1 MILQSLLFPKE
12 EICMEYPMFYRFDM
26 DEARLDL
33 KEKCLYLK
41 ENGQISS
48 DTYFNSFSYDK
59 WKKYTRIK
67 NIFLVLQVKGRG
79 EIELYQKNYRNNWV
93 VEKKI
98 KVKKFDCSEKQSFK
112 IVLDNSDLLNG
123 NLSFKIN
130 ASGSLSL
137 YGGYYGTDLKKEEK
151 TDRVHFGEERQSVL
165 NHVNIAIN
173 ICTFMREKYVY
184 RNMEILKKYI
194 FDNEDCELRNRL
206 KVFITDNGNSLDD
219 KRLKQPW
226 IHLVKQGDNGSAG
239 GFTRGLIEIL
249 HDKDEYTNI
258 IMMDDDVLIEPE
270 AIIKNFVF
278 LQLLK
283 KKYKRSLIGG
293 ALLRTDYQNVQYICG
308 GTWDTAKCYRMHKIG
323 YDLNQYD
330 CVLKN
335 EIEDNPGVNGWW
347 YCCMPSDVIRK
358 DNLPWPSYFHM
369 DDMEYDIRNSLNIIL
384 LNGIC
389 VWHEPFENK
398 PSSYT
403 KYYDTRN
410 VIITH
415 MVHFPNWRR
424 IDMWRFIIRSVFAQ
438 VQNYRYKEAWI
449 VIKALQDVLKGPDWI
464 MKINPIEYLDQL
476 IQSGY
481 RKSFLEELDLHFD
494 YVNYMNSQMYAE
506 KGLKRLVRKATL
518 NGHFLVPAKKK
529 TAIVQ
534 MFGPHPGAIF
544 GAKTVLNY
552 DEITGKAYITEKS
565 NAECLKLCF
574 ACFYYLI
581 KTGSE
586 FQSLKKA
593 YKSKFP
599 YMCTEEFWKTYL
611 R

>member
-12 EICMEYPMFYRFDM
+12 EICMEYLMFYRYDM
-26 DEARLDL
+26 DEVRLDF
-33 KEKCLYLK
+33 KEKRFYIK
-41 ENGQISS
+41 ENGNLSS

-67 NIFLVLQVKGRG
+67 NLFLLLQMKGQG
-79 EIELYQKNYRNNWV
+79 EVELYQKNYRNGRI
-93 VEKKI
+93 VEKRI
-98 KVKKFDCSEKQSFK
+98 KVKKFDFLQKQSLK
-112 IVLDNSDLLNG
+112 IALDSSNLMNG

-130 ASGSLSL
+130 ASDVVLL
-137 YGGYYGTDLKKEEK
+137 YGGYYGADIESEVN
-151 TDRVHFGEERQSVL
+151 D
-165 NHVNIAIN
+165 VNIAIN

-184 RNMEILKKYI
+184 RNMKILKEYI
-194 FDNEDCELRNRL
+194 FDNLNCDLRNRL
-206 KVFITDNGNSLDD
+206 KVFITDNGNSLDEE
-219 KRLKQPW
+219 RLKEPW

-239 GFTRGLIEIL
+239 GFTRGLLEII
-249 HDKDEYTNI
+249 HEKEEYTNI

-270 AIIKNFVF
+270 AIIKNYVF

-283 KKYKRSLIGG
+283 KKYKKSLIGG
-293 ALLRTDYQNVQYICG
+293 ALLRTDYQNVQYISG
-308 GTWDTAKCYRMHKIG
+308 GTWDTAKCYCMHKIG
-323 YDLNQYD
+323 YDLNLYD

-347 YCCMPSDVIRK
+347 YCCMPAEIIRK

-369 DDMEYDIRNSLNIIL
+369 DDMEYDIRNSLHIIL

-415 MVHFPNWRR
+415 MVHFPKWGRM
-424 IDMWRFIIRSVFAQ
+424 DMWKFIIRSVFAQ

-449 VIKALQDVLKGPDWI
+449 VIKALQDVLKGPDWL
-464 MKINPIEYLDQL
+464 MNINPIEYLDHL

-481 RKSFLEELDLHFD
+481 RKSFLEELDMRFD
-494 YVNYMNSQMYAE
+494 YGEYMKSQQYME
-506 KGLKRLVRKATL
+506 KGWKRLVRKVTV
-518 NGHFLVPAKKK
+518 NGHFLAPVSKK
-529 TAIVQ
+529 TAVVQ

-544 GAKTVLNY
+544 GAEKVLNY
-552 DEITGKAYITEKS
+552 DEITGKAYITEK
-565 NAECLKLCF
+565 NNVECLKLCF
-574 ACFYYLI
+574 ACLYYLI

-586 FQSLKKA
+586 FQSLKRA
-593 YKSKFP
+593 YKEKFP
-599 YMCTEEFWKTYL
+599 YMCTEEFWKSYL